1 MSLLPPIDLKSKLIP
16 FKTGKN
22 KWSFR
27 TENDASNTIGIIP
40 EDHNNF
46 NKDISMK
53 MIFGFDDYKTKKDC
67 TLQDI
72 LKLIPTIKI
81 REYTQETKLE
91 LVLSLVD
98 AFIKGVKDGAK
109 VADLKGYQLAEFGRQ
124 IVERFK
130 DPQKIFKKD
139 WDDCLQPDILTNK
152 DIKSYVFNIPYI
164 IYYTLLSTKTT
175 NWYTLP
181 FISDF
186 SLKGN
191 GYDGFT
197 SSENVLNTLKG
208 KNGFLDFVAPAFSV
222 ITTPTWKGMTSDS
235 SVTYQIKFNLFNDT
249 LDKAAMNYM
258 FVNTLIQGNTPVQYG
273 LFSQAPSLY
282 DIQIEGGI
290 RLFMCAGEFSYIS
303 KGVSR
308 LPPDKFYDKL
318 FIRELAHKKEMDKYN
333 ADKAAV
339 DKKNQEN
346 QKEYERQMKDYNE
359 LNSIENGAGEAQGID
374 SNAELMGVEKP
385 TPPQQIPDPNKPKD
399 LEEQRYFNHKNLIQH
414 IKNEKLIRI
423 PESYEVTLEF
433 KSLLPNNLNNQ
444 LLQYAVKNIMEI
456 DETKGTYQM
465 NDVVG
470 EISKQVNE
478 AHGIAKEWCENV
490 DKSKKQFEKE
500 IDEES
505 AAMEDA
511 FVEDYLQEQDL
522 ASKHAQA
529 GGSMSVARANNIDG
543 DMDIP

>member
-1 MSLLPPIDLKSKLIP
+1 MSIIPDIDLKSKLIP
-16 FKTGKN
+16 FKTRKN

-27 TENDASNTIGIIP
+27 TEKDATNTIGIIP

-53 MIFGFDDYKTKKDC
+53 MIFGFDNHKTKKDC

-98 AFIKGVKDGAK
+98 AFIKGVNDGKK
-109 VADLKGYQLAEFGRQ
+109 VADLKGYQLVEFGRQ

-130 DPQKIFKKD
+130 DPKKIFETKWNRLKT
-139 WDDCLQPDILTNK
+139 DILTNE
-152 DIKSYVFNIPYI
+152 DITSYVFNIPYI

-308 LPPDKFYDKL
+308 LPPDKFYT
-318 FIRELAHKKEMDKYN
+318 ELKKYIQSSSYSEK
-333 ADKAAV
+333 
-339 DKKNQEN
+339 
-346 QKEYERQMKDYNE
+346 
-359 LNSIENGAGEAQGID
+359 IID
-374 SNAELMGVEKP
+374 
-385 TPPQQIPDPNKPKD
+385 
-399 LEEQRYFNHKNLIQH
+399 H

-444 LLQYAVKNIMEI
+444 LLQYAVENIMMI
-456 DETKGTYQM
+456 KETEGTYQM
-465 NDVVG
+465 NDVINN
-470 EISKQVNE
+470 ISKQVNE
-478 AHGIAKEWCENV
+478 AHGEAKKWYIEV
-490 DKSKKQFEKE
+490 DTSEE
-500 IDEES
+500 AIDKES
-505 AAMEDA
+505 AQMEDA
-511 FVEDYLQEQDL
+511 FVEEWLKEKEENAKISEEQE
-522 ASKHAQA
+522 AQEYIY
-529 GGSMSVARANNIDG
+529 R
-543 DMDIP
+543 

>member
-1 MSLLPPIDLKSKLIP
+1 MSLIPDIDLKSKLIP

-27 TENDASNTIGIIP
+27 TEKETNIIGIIP

-53 MIFGFDDYKTKKDC
+53 MIFGFDNHKTKKDC

-98 AFIKGVKDGAK
+98 AFIKGVNDGKK
-109 VADLKGYQLAEFGRQ
+109 VADLKGYQLVEFGRQ

-130 DPQKIFKKD
+130 DPKKIFETK
-139 WDDCLQPDILTNK
+139 WDRLRTDILTNE
-152 DIKSYVFNIPYI
+152 DIISYVFNIPYI

-318 FIRELAHKKEMDKYN
+318 FVRELAHEKETQKYN
-333 ADKAAV
+333 ADQAAV

-346 QKEYERQMKDYNE
+346 QEEYNRQMKDYNAI
-359 LNSIENGAGEAQGID
+359 NNDQAAIAQGITN
-374 SNAELMGVEKP
+374 NAELMGVEKP
-385 TPPQQIPDPNKPKD
+385 AEPQKIPDPTKPKD
-399 LEEQRYFNHKNLIQH
+399 LEETRYFDYNNLIKH

-444 LLQYAVKNIMEI
+444 LLQYAVENIMRI
-456 DETKGTYQM
+456 KETKGTYQM
-465 NDVVG
+465 NDVINN
-470 EISKQVNE
+470 ISKQVNE
-478 AHGIAKEWCENV
+478 AHGEAKKWYIEV
-490 DKSKKQFEKE
+490 DTSEE
-500 IDEES
+500 AIDKES
-505 AAMEDA
+505 AQMEDA
-511 FVEDYLQEQDL
+511 FVEEWLQEKEENAKISEEQE
-522 ASKHAQA
+522 AQEQIYINDRNA
-529 GGSMSVARANNIDG
+529 EGNMAEQMRQ
-543 DMDIP
+543 

>member
-27 TENDASNTIGIIP
+27 TEKDASNTIGIIP

-53 MIFGFDDYKTKKDC
+53 MIFGFDNYKTKKDC

-109 VADLKGYQLAEFGRQ
+109 VADLKGYQLAKFGRV
-124 IVERFK
+124 IAERFK
-130 DPQKIFKKD
+130 DLKKIFETKQ
-139 WDDCLQPDILTNK
+139 DCLQTDILTNK
-152 DIKSYVFNIPYI
+152 DITSYIFNIPYI

-318 FIRELAHKKEMDKYN
+318 FISELA
-333 ADKAAV
+333 
-339 DKKNQEN
+339 
-346 QKEYERQMKDYNE
+346 
-359 LNSIENGAGEAQGID
+359 
-374 SNAELMGVEKP
+374 
-385 TPPQQIPDPNKPKD
+385 KD
-399 LEEQRYFNHKNLIQH
+399 LEEQRYFNHNNLIKH

-444 LLQYAVKNIMEI
+444 LLQYAVENIMKIE
-456 DETKGTYQM
+456 ETQGTYQM

-470 EISKQVNE
+470 KISEQVNE
-478 AHGIAKEWCENV
+478 AYGIANKWSVDV
-490 DKSKKQFEKE
+490 DKS
-500 IDEES
+500 
-505 AAMEDA
+505 A
-511 FVEDYLQEQDL
+511 
-522 ASKHAQA
+522 
-529 GGSMSVARANNIDG
+529 
-543 DMDIP
+543 

>member
-1 MSLLPPIDLKSKLIP
+1 MSIIPDIDLKSKLIP

-27 TENDASNTIGIIP
+27 TEDKTNTIGIIP

-53 MIFGFDDYKTKKDC
+53 MIFGFDNHKTKKDC

-91 LVLSLVD
+91 LLLSLAD

-109 VADLKGYQLAEFGRQ
+109 VADLKGYQLTEFGRQ

-130 DPQKIFKKD
+130 DPKKIFNTE
-139 WDDCLQPDILTNK
+139 WTHLNSEILSDPNL
-152 DIKSYVFNIPYI
+152 KSYVFNIPYI

-308 LPPDKFYDKL
+308 LPPDKFYTKL
-318 FIRELAHKKEMDKYN
+318 KIQSSSYSEK
-333 ADKAAV
+333 
-339 DKKNQEN
+339 
-346 QKEYERQMKDYNE
+346 
-359 LNSIENGAGEAQGID
+359 IID
-374 SNAELMGVEKP
+374 
-385 TPPQQIPDPNKPKD
+385 
-399 LEEQRYFNHKNLIQH
+399 H

-423 PESYEVTLEF
+423 PESYEVTLDF

-444 LLQYAVKNIMEI
+444 LLQYAVTNIMELSA
-456 DETKGTYQM
+456 TSGTYEM
-465 NDVVG
+465 SDVINN
-470 EISKQVNE
+470 ISKQVNE
-478 AHGIAKEWCENV
+478 AHGEAKKWYIEV
-490 DKSKKQFEKE
+490 DTSEE
-500 IDEES
+500 AIDKES
-505 AAMEDA
+505 AQMEDA
-511 FVEDYLQEQDL
+511 FVEEWLSENEENAKISKEQEEQEEIYINDRN
-522 ASKHAQA
+522 AE
-529 GGSMSVARANNIDG
+529 R
-543 DMDIP
+543 DMAEQMRQ

>member
-1 MSLLPPIDLKSKLIP
+1 MSLIPDIDLKSKLIP

-27 TENDASNTIGIIP
+27 TEDKTNTIGIIP

-53 MIFGFDDYKTKKDC
+53 MIFGFDNYKTKKDC

-72 LKLIPTIKI
+72 LKLIPTLKI

-91 LVLSLVD
+91 LLLSLVD
-98 AFIKGVKDGAK
+98 AFLKGVKDGAK
-109 VADLKGYQLAEFGRQ
+109 VADLEGYQLAKFGRE
-124 IVERFK
+124 IAERFK
-130 DPQKIFKKD
+130 DPKKIFETN
-139 WDDCLQPDILTNK
+139 WDHLKTNILSDK
-152 DIKSYVFNIPYI
+152 DITSYVFNIPYI

-290 RLFMCAGEFSYIS
+290 RLFMCAGEFSYVS

-308 LPPDKFYDKL
+308 LPPDKFYEKL
-318 FIRELAHKKEMDKYN
+318 FVRDLAHEKETNKYN
-333 ADKAAV
+333 VDKAAIA
-339 DKKNQEN
+339 KKNEEN
-346 QKEYERQMKDYNE
+346 QKKYESEMKEYNQQYSLEGLEGSEKYVKRMER
-359 LNSIENGAGEAQGID
+359 EN
-374 SNAELMGVEKP
+374 NPPPTKP
-385 TPPQQIPDPNKPKD
+385 QPIPDPTKPTD
-399 LEEQRYFNHKNLIQH
+399 LEKRYFDYKSLLTH

-423 PESYEVTLEF
+423 PESYEVTLDF

-456 DETKGTYQM
+456 EETKGTYQM
-465 NDVVG
+465 SDIVNK
-470 EISKQVNE
+470 ISKEVND
-478 AHGIAKEWCENV
+478 AHGIAKGWSV
-490 DKSKKQFEKE
+490 DIDMSQQEAAGEAIADAATADAAETDEQVDEYKKDGSAHYKE
-500 IDEES
+500 ITGRDDDENINIET
-505 AAMEDA
+505 ED
-511 FVEDYLQEQDL
+511 
-522 ASKHAQA
+522 
-529 GGSMSVARANNIDG
+529 
-543 DMDIP
+543 